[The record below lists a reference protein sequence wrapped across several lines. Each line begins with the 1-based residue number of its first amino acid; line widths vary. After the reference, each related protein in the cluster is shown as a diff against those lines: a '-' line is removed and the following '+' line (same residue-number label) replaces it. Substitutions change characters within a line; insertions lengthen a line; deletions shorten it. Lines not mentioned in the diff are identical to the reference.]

1 MVAAGNPFRE
11 ALKYLRFLDFRQKV
25 AVPKI
30 KIFEVFGP
38 GRPPQAPGPSK
49 SQKSDPKYACQQI
62 LSPNCPQNGK
72 FWEGRSPLQFPG
84 EEAVKK
90 NSGS

>member
-1 MVAAGNPFRE
+1 ME
-11 ALKYLRFLDFRQKV
+11 
-25 AVPKI
+25 
-30 KIFEVFGP
+30 IFEVFGP
-38 GRPPQAPGPSK
+38 RRPPQAPGPSK

-84 EEAVKK
+84 EETVKK
-90 NSGS
+90 TADLDDKPNKKSRECHRKTRLEKLS